1 MNTYV
6 IKRFML
12 FIPTLL
18 LVTLMVFA
26 LMRLVPGD
34 PAELLLMGFEGD
46 GQFSEKQLADLRAKL
61 GTDRPLAIQYLDWIW
76 GMVRGD
82 FGTSMY
88 FDTPISEDLAA
99 KLPITLELSALA
111 LLLAF
116 AVAVPLGVLSAVR
129 QDTIADYASRIIA
142 IAGVAMPTFWIGIL
156 VVYFLVTWFD
166 WLPPLGYANLWSD
179 PWTNLQQMFFPAVAL
194 GFYNMAL
201 VARVTRSSML
211 EVFRGGLHPHR
222 AVQGPARAGGDHPT
236 RAEKRVPADPDH
248 IGLAGGSADSRHRG
262 HRDDLPGA
270 RDGSPAGGQHPAPG
284 LHHDPEHRDGH
295 RVHGS
300 RLEPGRRPSLCLAG
314 PTDTLRVNAFALQI
328 FFANAEP
335 H

>member
-6 IKRFML
+6 LKRFML
-12 FIPTLL
+12 FVPTLL

-46 GQFSEKQLADLRAKL
+46 GQYSQQQLDELRAKL
-61 GTDRPLAIQYLDWIW
+61 GTDRPLAIQYLSWIW
-76 GMVRGD
+76 GMLRGD
-82 FGTSMY
+82 FGVSMY

-116 AVAVPLGVLSAVR
+116 VVAVPLGVISAVR

-211 EVFRGGLHPHR
+211 EVFREDYIRTARSKGLRER
-222 AVQGPARAGGDHPT
+222 AVIIRHALKNAFLPILTISGWQVGRLIAGT
-236 RAEKRVPADPDH
+236 VVIETIFLVP
-248 IGLAGGSADSRHRG
+248 GMGRLLVDSIL
-262 HRDDLPGA
+262 HRDYTMIQSIVMVIAFMVLALNLVVDLLYA
-270 RDGSPAGGQHPAPG
+270 W
-284 LHHDPEHRDGH
+284 LDPRIRYE
-295 RVHGS
+295 
-300 RLEPGRRPSLCLAG
+300 
-314 PTDTLRVNAFALQI
+314 
-328 FFANAEP
+328 
-335 H
+335 

>member
-6 IKRFML
+6 LKRFML
-12 FIPTLL
+12 FVPTLL

-46 GQFSEKQLADLRAKL
+46 GQYSQQQLDELRAKL
-61 GTDRPLAIQYLDWIW
+61 GTDRPLAIQYLSWIW
-76 GMVRGD
+76 GMLRGD
-82 FGTSMY
+82 FGVSMY
-88 FDTPISEDLAA
+88 FDTPISDDLAA

-116 AVAVPLGVLSAVR
+116 VVAVPLGVISAVR

-166 WLPPLGYANLWSD
+166 WLPPLGYADLWKD
-179 PWTNLQQMFFPAVAL
+179 PWRNLQQMFFPAVAL

-211 EVFRGGLHPHR
+211 EVFREDYIRTARSKGLRER
-222 AVQGPARAGGDHPT
+222 AVIIRHALKNAFLPILTISGWQVGRLIAGT
-236 RAEKRVPADPDH
+236 VVIETIFLVP
-248 IGLAGGSADSRHRG
+248 GMGRLLVDSIL
-262 HRDDLPGA
+262 HRDYTMIQSIVMVIAFMVLALNLVVDLLYA
-270 RDGSPAGGQHPAPG
+270 W
-284 LHHDPEHRDGH
+284 LDPRIRYE
-295 RVHGS
+295 
-300 RLEPGRRPSLCLAG
+300 
-314 PTDTLRVNAFALQI
+314 
-328 FFANAEP
+328 
-335 H
+335 

>member
-61 GTDRPLAIQYLDWIW
+61 GTDRPLAIQYLNWIW

-116 AVAVPLGVLSAVR
+116 VVAIPLGVLSAVR

-211 EVFRGGLHPHR
+211 EVFREDYIRTARSKGLRER
-222 AVQGPARAGGDHPT
+222 AVIIRHALKNAFLPILTISGWQVGRLIAGT
-236 RAEKRVPADPDH
+236 VVIETIFLVP
-248 IGLAGGSADSRHRG
+248 GMGRLLVDSIL
-262 HRDDLPGA
+262 HRDYTMIQSIVMVIAFMVLALNLVVDLLYA
-270 RDGSPAGGQHPAPG
+270 W
-284 LHHDPEHRDGH
+284 LDPRIRYE
-295 RVHGS
+295 
-300 RLEPGRRPSLCLAG
+300 
-314 PTDTLRVNAFALQI
+314 
-328 FFANAEP
+328 
-335 H
+335 

>member
-12 FIPTLL
+12 FIPTLI

-46 GQFSEKQLADLRAKL
+46 GQFSEQQLADLRAKL
-61 GTDRPLAIQYLDWIW
+61 GTDRSLPIQYLDWIW
-76 GMVRGD
+76 GMMRGD
-82 FGTSMY
+82 FGVSMY
-88 FDTPISEDLAA
+88 FDTPISEDLGA
-99 KLPITLELSALA
+99 KLPITLELAVLA

-116 AVAVPLGVLSAVR
+116 VVAMPLGVLSAVR

-166 WLPPLGYANLWSD
+166 WLPPLGYANLWQD
-179 PWTNLQQMFFPAVAL
+179 PWTNLQQMVFPAIAL

-201 VARVTRSSML
+201 IARVTRSSML
-211 EVFRGGLHPHR
+211 EVFREDYIRTARSKGLRER
-222 AVQGPARAGGDHPT
+222 AVIIRHALKNAFLPILTISGWQVGRLIAGT
-236 RAEKRVPADPDH
+236 VVIETIFLVP
-248 IGLAGGSADSRHRG
+248 GMGRLLVDSIL
-262 HRDDLPGA
+262 HRDYTMIQSIVMVIAFMVLALNLIVDLLYA
-270 RDGSPAGGQHPAPG
+270 W
-284 LHHDPEHRDGH
+284 LDPRIRYE
-295 RVHGS
+295 
-300 RLEPGRRPSLCLAG
+300 
-314 PTDTLRVNAFALQI
+314 
-328 FFANAEP
+328 
-335 H
+335 

>member
-6 IKRFML
+6 LKRFML
-12 FIPTLL
+12 FVPTLL

-46 GQFSEKQLADLRAKL
+46 GQYSQQQLDDLRAKL
-61 GTDRPLAIQYLDWIW
+61 GTDRPLAIQYLSWIW
-76 GMVRGD
+76 GMLRGD
-82 FGTSMY
+82 FGVSMY

-116 AVAVPLGVLSAVR
+116 VVAVPLGVISAVR

-166 WLPPLGYANLWSD
+166 WLPPLGYADLWND
-179 PWTNLQQMFFPAVAL
+179 PWRNLQQMFFPAVAL

-201 VARVTRSSML
+201 IARVTRSSML
-211 EVFRGGLHPHR
+211 EVFREDYIRTARSKGLRER
-222 AVQGPARAGGDHPT
+222 AVIIRHALKNAFLPILTISGWQVGRLIAGT
-236 RAEKRVPADPDH
+236 VVIETIFLVP
-248 IGLAGGSADSRHRG
+248 GMGRLLVDSIL
-262 HRDDLPGA
+262 HRDYTMIQSIVMVIAFMVLALNLVVDLLYA
-270 RDGSPAGGQHPAPG
+270 W
-284 LHHDPEHRDGH
+284 LDPRIRYE
-295 RVHGS
+295 
-300 RLEPGRRPSLCLAG
+300 
-314 PTDTLRVNAFALQI
+314 
-328 FFANAEP
+328 
-335 H
+335 

>member
-12 FIPTLL
+12 FIPTLI

-46 GQFSEKQLADLRAKL
+46 GQFSEQQLADLRAKL

-82 FGTSMY
+82 FGVSMY

-129 QDTIADYASRIIA
+129 QDTIADYASRIVA

-211 EVFRGGLHPHR
+211 EVFREDYIRTARSKGLRER
-222 AVQGPARAGGDHPT
+222 AVIIRHALKNAFLPILTISGWQVGRLIAGT
-236 RAEKRVPADPDH
+236 VVIETIFLVP
-248 IGLAGGSADSRHRG
+248 GMGRLLVDSIL
-262 HRDDLPGA
+262 HRDYTMIQSIVMVIAFMVLALNLIVDLLYA
-270 RDGSPAGGQHPAPG
+270 W
-284 LHHDPEHRDGH
+284 LDPRIRYE
-295 RVHGS
+295 
-300 RLEPGRRPSLCLAG
+300 
-314 PTDTLRVNAFALQI
+314 
-328 FFANAEP
+328 
-335 H
+335 

>member
-34 PAELLLMGFEGD
+34 PAFLLLAGFEGD
-46 GQFSEKQLADLRAKL
+46 GQFSEQQLAELRAKL

-82 FGTSMY
+82 FGVSMY
-88 FDTPISEDLAA
+88 FDTPISEDLGA
-99 KLPITLELSALA
+99 KVPITLELAGLA

-116 AVAVPLGVLSAVR
+116 VVAMPLGVLSAVR

-156 VVYFLVTWFD
+156 VVYFLVAWFD
-166 WLPPLGYANLWSD
+166 WLPPLGYANVWHD
-179 PWTNLQQMFFPAVAL
+179 PWRNLQQMFFPAVAL

-201 VARVTRSSML
+201 IARVTRSSML
-211 EVFRGGLHPHR
+211 EVFREDYIRTARSKGLRER
-222 AVQGPARAGGDHPT
+222 AVIIRHALKNAFLPIITISGWQVGRLIAGT
-236 RAEKRVPADPDH
+236 VVIETIFLVP
-248 IGLAGGSADSRHRG
+248 GMGRLLVDSIL
-262 HRDDLPGA
+262 HRDYTMIQSIVMVIAFMVLALNLVVDLLYA
-270 RDGSPAGGQHPAPG
+270 W
-284 LHHDPEHRDGH
+284 LDPRIRYE
-295 RVHGS
+295 
-300 RLEPGRRPSLCLAG
+300 
-314 PTDTLRVNAFALQI
+314 
-328 FFANAEP
+328 
-335 H
+335 

>member
-46 GQFSEKQLADLRAKL
+46 GQYSQQQLDELRAKL
-61 GTDRPLAIQYLDWIW
+61 GTDRPLAIQYLSWIW
-76 GMVRGD
+76 GMLRGD
-82 FGTSMY
+82 FGMSMY
-88 FDTPISEDLAA
+88 FDTPISDDLAA

-116 AVAVPLGVLSAVR
+116 VVAIPLGVLSAVR

-211 EVFRGGLHPHR
+211 EVFREDYIRTARSKGLR
-222 AVQGPARAGGDHPT
+222 EGAVIIRHALKNAFLPILTISGWQVGRLIAGT
-236 RAEKRVPADPDH
+236 VVIETIFLVP
-248 IGLAGGSADSRHRG
+248 GMGRLLVDSIL
-262 HRDDLPGA
+262 HRDYTMIQSIVMVIAFMVLALNLVVDLLYA
-270 RDGSPAGGQHPAPG
+270 W
-284 LHHDPEHRDGH
+284 LDPRIRYE
-295 RVHGS
+295 
-300 RLEPGRRPSLCLAG
+300 
-314 PTDTLRVNAFALQI
+314 
-328 FFANAEP
+328 
-335 H
+335 

>member
-46 GQFSEKQLADLRAKL
+46 GQFSGQQLANLRSKL
-61 GTDRPLAIQYLDWIW
+61 GTDRPLAVQYLDWIW
-76 GMVRGD
+76 GMLRGD
-82 FGTSMY
+82 FGVSMY
-88 FDTPISEDLAA
+88 FDTPISEDLGA
-99 KLPITLELSALA
+99 KVPITLELAGLA

-116 AVAVPLGVLSAVR
+116 VVAMPLGVLSAVR

-156 VVYFLVTWFD
+156 VVYFLVAWFD
-166 WLPPLGYANLWSD
+166 WLPPLGYANVWDD
-179 PWTNLQQMFFPAVAL
+179 PWRNLQQMFFPAVAL

-201 VARVTRSSML
+201 IARVTRSSML
-211 EVFRGGLHPHR
+211 EVFREDYIRTARSKGLR
-222 AVQGPARAGGDHPT
+222 EGAVIIRHALKNAFLPIITISGWQVGRLIAGT
-236 RAEKRVPADPDH
+236 VVIETIFLVP
-248 IGLAGGSADSRHRG
+248 GMGRLLVDSIL
-262 HRDDLPGA
+262 HRDYTMIQSIVMVIAFMVLALNLVVDLLYA
-270 RDGSPAGGQHPAPG
+270 W
-284 LHHDPEHRDGH
+284 LDPRIRYE
-295 RVHGS
+295 
-300 RLEPGRRPSLCLAG
+300 
-314 PTDTLRVNAFALQI
+314 
-328 FFANAEP
+328 
-335 H
+335 

>member
-12 FIPTLL
+12 FIPTLI

-46 GQFSEKQLADLRAKL
+46 GQFSEQQLADLRAKL

-82 FGTSMY
+82 FGVSMY

-211 EVFRGGLHPHR
+211 EVFREDYIRTARSKGLRER
-222 AVQGPARAGGDHPT
+222 AVIIRHALKNAFLPILTISGWQVGRLIAGT
-236 RAEKRVPADPDH
+236 VVIETIFLVP
-248 IGLAGGSADSRHRG
+248 GMGRLLVDSIL
-262 HRDDLPGA
+262 HRDYTMIQSIVMVIAFMVLALNLIVDLLYA
-270 RDGSPAGGQHPAPG
+270 W
-284 LHHDPEHRDGH
+284 LDPRIRYE
-295 RVHGS
+295 
-300 RLEPGRRPSLCLAG
+300 
-314 PTDTLRVNAFALQI
+314 
-328 FFANAEP
+328 
-335 H
+335 

>member
-6 IKRFML
+6 LKRFML
-12 FIPTLL
+12 FVPTLL

-46 GQFSEKQLADLRAKL
+46 GQYSQQQLDELRAKL
-61 GTDRPLAIQYLDWIW
+61 GTDRPLAIQYLSWIW
-76 GMVRGD
+76 GMLRGD
-82 FGTSMY
+82 FGVSMY

-99 KLPITLELSALA
+99 KLPITLELSAFA

-116 AVAVPLGVLSAVR
+116 VVAVPLGVISAVR

-211 EVFRGGLHPHR
+211 EVFREDYIRTARSKGLRER
-222 AVQGPARAGGDHPT
+222 AVIIRHALKNAFLPILTISGWQVGRLIAGT
-236 RAEKRVPADPDH
+236 VVIETIFLVP
-248 IGLAGGSADSRHRG
+248 GMGRLLVDSIL
-262 HRDDLPGA
+262 HRDYTMIQSIVMVIAFMVLALNLVVDLLYA
-270 RDGSPAGGQHPAPG
+270 W
-284 LHHDPEHRDGH
+284 LDPRIRYE
-295 RVHGS
+295 
-300 RLEPGRRPSLCLAG
+300 
-314 PTDTLRVNAFALQI
+314 
-328 FFANAEP
+328 
-335 H
+335 

>member
-61 GTDRPLAIQYLDWIW
+61 GTDRPLAIQYLNWIW

-99 KLPITLELSALA
+99 KLPITLELSTLA

-116 AVAVPLGVLSAVR
+116 VVAIPLGVLSAVR

-166 WLPPLGYANLWSD
+166 WLPPLGYANLWHD

-211 EVFRGGLHPHR
+211 EVFREDYIRTARSKGLR
-222 AVQGPARAGGDHPT
+222 EGAVIIRHALKNAFLPILTISGWQVGRLIAGT
-236 RAEKRVPADPDH
+236 VVIETIFLVP
-248 IGLAGGSADSRHRG
+248 GMGRLLVDSIL
-262 HRDDLPGA
+262 HRDYTMIQSIVMVIAFMVLALNLVVDLLYA
-270 RDGSPAGGQHPAPG
+270 W
-284 LHHDPEHRDGH
+284 LDPRIRYE
-295 RVHGS
+295 
-300 RLEPGRRPSLCLAG
+300 
-314 PTDTLRVNAFALQI
+314 
-328 FFANAEP
+328 
-335 H
+335 

>member
-6 IKRFML
+6 LKRFML
-12 FIPTLL
+12 FVPTLL

-46 GQFSEKQLADLRAKL
+46 GQYSQKQLDELRAKL
-61 GTDRPLAIQYLDWIW
+61 GTDRPLAIQYLSWIW
-76 GMVRGD
+76 GMLRGD
-82 FGTSMY
+82 FGVSMY

-99 KLPITLELSALA
+99 KLPITLELSAFA

-116 AVAVPLGVLSAVR
+116 VVAVPLGVISAVR

-166 WLPPLGYANLWSD
+166 WLPPLGYADLWD
-179 PWTNLQQMFFPAVAL
+179 NPWRNLQQMFFPAVAL

-201 VARVTRSSML
+201 IARVTRSSML
-211 EVFRGGLHPHR
+211 EVFREDYIRTARSKGLRER
-222 AVQGPARAGGDHPT
+222 AVIIRHALKNAFLPILTISGWQVGRLIAGT
-236 RAEKRVPADPDH
+236 VVIETIFLVP
-248 IGLAGGSADSRHRG
+248 GMGRLLVDSIL
-262 HRDDLPGA
+262 HRDYTMIQSIVMVIAFMVLALNLVVDLLYA
-270 RDGSPAGGQHPAPG
+270 W
-284 LHHDPEHRDGH
+284 LDPRIRYE
-295 RVHGS
+295 
-300 RLEPGRRPSLCLAG
+300 
-314 PTDTLRVNAFALQI
+314 
-328 FFANAEP
+328 
-335 H
+335 